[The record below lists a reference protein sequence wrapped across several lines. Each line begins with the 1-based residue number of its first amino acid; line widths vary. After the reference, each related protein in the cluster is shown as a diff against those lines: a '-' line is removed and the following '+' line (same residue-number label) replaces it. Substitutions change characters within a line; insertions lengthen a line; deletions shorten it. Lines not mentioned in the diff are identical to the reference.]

1 MNNQTTMQTEPR
13 DNVIAPGAWEIWETS
28 LGPVRLAAPVKPE
41 SRPDWLDGRNAASRV
56 REGFSRMSA
65 PRGLF
70 DDEPGTPSPLNDL

>member
-1 MNNQTTMQTEPR
+1 MNNQTTMPAEPR

-65 PRGLF
+65 PG
-70 DDEPGTPSPLNDL
+70 DYSTMNPEHHHH

>member
-13 DNVIAPGAWEIWETS
+13 DNVITTGAWEIWETS

-41 SRPDWLDGRNAASRV
+41 FQPARLDGRNAASRV

-65 PRGLF
+65 PQGLF

>member
-13 DNVIAPGAWEIWETS
+13 DNVITTGAWEIWETS

-41 SRPDWLDGRNAASRV
+41 SQPAWLDGWKTTSKA
-56 REGFSRMSA
+56 REGFSKTSA
-65 PRGLF
+65 RQEIF